1 MFIFFF
7 IFCYA
12 SWFQAKA
19 YLAYI
24 EARNPHSHLLHA
36 TTTMLTPDT
45 SHRDHV
51 WVVCVNEGTFMTCG
65 VNSMA
70 STNCMRVWWLCKNP
84 SVELPGIERG
94 TSVVI
99 VILLLYYIIIIF
111 FRIHVTFHLII
122 QLFSLFNLFY
132 FFICILTLLL
142 LVVYLKLLSFFCS
155 TL

>member
-1 MFIFFF
+1 MFIFFLF
-7 IFCYA
+7 FVMLLDSRQRPTWPTSRPGI
-12 SWFQAKA
+12 
-19 YLAYI
+19 
-24 EARNPHSHLLHA
+24 LLHA

-94 TSVVI
+94 TSVII

-111 FRIHVTFHLII
+111 FHIHVTFHLII
-122 QLFSLFNLFY
+122 QLFLY
-132 FFICILTLLL
+132 LTYSIFLY
-142 LVVYLKLLSFFCS
+142 VYLRYYYL
-155 TL
+155 